1 MFLQEARLHAVEV
14 ARVCCLD
21 SVVRPYAVYTN
32 AREHQDA
39 LPVLQVPVETI
50 FYRVGNPDTHGK
62 DPYTLYHCTRTAVV
76 DMKSRTGLE
85 VGIGEILDDFPGAL
99 LDNYGK

>member
-1 MFLQEARLHAVEV
+1 MSLREARLHEEEV

-21 SVVRPYAVYTN
+21 SVVRPYAVYTS

-50 FYRVGNPDTHGK
+50 FFRGGIPYTHGK
-62 DPYTLYHCTRTAVV
+62 DPYTLCHCTRTAVG

-85 VGIGEILDDFPGAL
+85 VGIGEILDDLPGAL
-99 LDNYGK
+99 LDNYRK